1 MSNNRISQDF
11 MKDAAISVVKT
22 TAEIIGSY
30 IPLIHSVTT
39 LVTEIYQ
46 LYENAECN
54 KEICSIMME
63 RAKTAEFAMNM
74 MKDKKENE
82 KYYRQKEYYVAFKK
96 FEICLNKIKHFTDKV
111 SKLKDYKKFFNA
123 TKVKNEYEK
132 LTAEYDTC
140 MRDLH
145 FTIAI
150 ANERAREDDSKK
162 VDETLTHIENY
173 LEKFTH
179 VFEDKFDEL
188 AQEISILKTQQNENP
203 SEIRV
208 ERINSNELMEPT
220 VHKDTDIRGLKNNPI
235 VKRIYKGIEV
245 ACKPIKNSDEY
256 IHRELAI
263 IGKLF
268 LSPNILK
275 FYGISNVDNNEVMV
289 FEWAERASLKD
300 LYDKYDIAW
309 SRKIQIILDICRGI
323 SFLRS
328 VNIFHHDI
336 RCENILITKALEP
349 KLANFKYARPTSAT
363 TTDLSKQLNEVIR
376 WMAPEQIKRYSNGK
390 KAGYTFNCEMF
401 SFGMLIWEFCYERI
415 PYQKLGLKE
424 IIDHVTNGKR
434 ERLSLGKFDKKIQEK
449 FIKIIDRMWQHEPH
463 KRITLSKLFIRLEKL
478 HTTYPANA
486 LGLLENGALELTEKD
501 KLIEK
506 DKLPEFNDEFVIND
520 DFSKPLLSLDE
531 GITLHKKKDHAGAW
545 KCFNDNSELG
555 SPLAKYWKGYY
566 LYEGYYVQK
575 DINLANMLFKEAADG
590 FFIYL

>member
-1 MSNNRISQDF
+1 MSNNRISQDLSPN
-11 MKDAAISVVKT
+11 MKDAAITVVKT

-30 IPLIHSVTT
+30 IPLIHSVTH

-82 KYYRQKEYYVAFKK
+82 KYYQQKEYYVAFKK

-132 LTAEYDTC
+132 LTAEYDSC

-188 AQEISILKTQQNENP
+188 AQEISILKSQQNENP

-208 ERINSNELMEPT
+208 ERLNTNELMEPAIY
-220 VHKDTDIRGLKNNPI
+220 KETDLRGKNNPI
-235 VKRIYKGIEV
+235 VKRIYKGIE
-245 ACKPIKNSDEY
+245 
-256 IHRELAI
+256 
-263 IGKLF
+263 
-268 LSPNILK
+268 
-275 FYGISNVDNNEVMV
+275 
-289 FEWAERASLKD
+289 
-300 LYDKYDIAW
+300 
-309 SRKIQIILDICRGI
+309 
-323 SFLRS
+323 
-328 VNIFHHDI
+328 
-336 RCENILITKALEP
+336 ITKALEP
-349 KLANFKYARPTSAT
+349 KLANFKYARTTSAT
-363 TTDLSKQLNEVIR
+363 TIDLSRQLNDVIR

-424 IIDHVTNGKR
+424 IINHVTNGKR
-434 ERLSLGKFDKKIQEK
+434 ERLSLGKFIVPADRKIQEK

-486 LGLLENGALELTEKD
+486 LGLLDNGALDLHEI
-501 KLIEK
+501 LIEK
-506 DKLPEFNDEFVIND
+506 DKLPEFNDIELIIND

-545 KCFNDNSELG
+545 KCFNDNAELG

-590 FFIYL
+590 EIADAQYRYAVSLYPEIKKDDKRNEFLHYLKLAADNKHIDARYNLGDIYLNGKLKVRQNRELGIKYLWLAATKNHEKAKSLLKDWNLIH

>member
-1 MSNNRISQDF
+1 MSNNRISQDLSPN
-11 MKDAAISVVKT
+11 MKDAAITVVKT
-22 TAEIIGSY
+22 TTEIIGSY
-30 IPLIHSVTT
+30 IPLIHSVTY

-54 KEICSIMME
+54 KEIS
-63 RAKTAEFAMNM
+63 
-74 MKDKKENE
+74 
-82 KYYRQKEYYVAFKK
+82 FKK

-132 LTAEYDTC
+132 LTAEYD
-140 MRDLH
+140 
-145 FTIAI
+145 
-150 ANERAREDDSKK
+150 S
-162 VDETLTHIENY
+162 Y
-173 LEKFTH
+173 
-179 VFEDKFDEL
+179 KFDEL
-188 AQEISILKTQQNENP
+188 AQEISILKSQQNENP

-208 ERINSNELMEPT
+208 ERLNTNELIEPAIY
-220 VHKDTDIRGLKNNPI
+220 KETDLRGKNNPI

-268 LSPNILK
+268 LSPNILR

-289 FEWAERASLKD
+289 FEWAERESLKD

-328 VNIFHHDI
+328 VNIFHHDV

-349 KLANFKYARPTSAT
+349 KLANFKYSRTTSAT
-363 TTDLSKQLNEVIR
+363 TIDLSRQLNDVIR

-415 PYQKLGLKE
+415 PYQKLDLKE
-424 IIDHVTNGKR
+424 IINHVTNV
-434 ERLSLGKFDKKIQEK
+434 
-449 FIKIIDRMWQHEPH
+449 WQHEPH

-486 LGLLENGALELTEKD
+486 LGLLENGALDLHEI
-501 KLIEK
+501 LIEK
-506 DKLPEFNDEFVIND
+506 DKLPEFNDIELIIND

-545 KCFNDNSELG
+545 KCFNDNAELG

-590 FFIYL
+590 EIADAQYRYAVSLYPEIKKDDKRNEFLHYLKLAADNKHIDARYNLGDIYLNGKLKVRQNRELGIKYLWLAATKNHEKAKALLKDLNLIH